1 METSLPRVRG
11 LAISAR
17 TFRRLATASALML
30 LVVVATGA
38 TVRLTGSGLGCQH
51 WPGCQASEFLPEK
64 GYHSYVEFSNR
75 VVAGVTVVATLA
87 AFVGS
92 LLYAGARRWL
102 RWVAGSTFAG
112 TFAQAPLGAITVHY
126 HLNPWLVMSHFLL
139 SMVILAL
146 GVVVLLEAWQVR
158 GEALPVLLRR
168 FSVLVGGSAL
178 LMIVAGTLVTA
189 GGPHPGSS
197 ADVRR
202 LDTFGTAIYWHVRA
216 TAVFGV
222 SLALLLLWL
231 VRRRSHFV
239 RFGLVVIGV
248 LLVQIAVGETQYRT
262 GLPWWLV
269 LIHVTLAASLWAS
282 TAALVASLW
291 RPSTI
296 PG

>member
-1 METSLPRVRG
+1 
-11 LAISAR
+11 
-17 TFRRLATASALML
+17 ML